1 MNWESILKLSKIRHF
16 LLEVFNVPVNV
27 PLNIPRQLMR
37 QIGTPSYD
45 GVITESRFE
54 ILLQLTIAKKYQEL
68 VDRLAYWYEQES
80 KKAKAVH
87 SKKWAQKPEVR
98 EKRKI
103 YHKEYNKKR
112 SRRDSQ

>member
-1 MNWESILKLSKIRHF
+1 MSWGKILKISKTRHF
-16 LLEVFNVPVNV
+16 LLDVFGVPVDI
-27 PLNIPRQLMR
+27 PLNIPRQLLA
-37 QIGTPSYD
+37 QVGTPSYD
-45 GVITESRFE
+45 DVITESRFE
-54 ILLQLTIAKKYQEL
+54 ILLQLTAAKKYQEL

-80 KKAKAVH
+80 KKAKVAR
-87 SKKWAQKPEVR
+87 SKKWSQIPEIR